1 MKKFII
7 TEEEK
12 KRIRG
17 LYEQTTPS
25 NTYSADTYS
34 ADTYSADT
42 SDLYSA
48 ILGYLSK
55 HEDSLY
61 NDAPIDSLNMIGAKK
76 EVRHF
81 CEAKRDNKPAKALS
95 KPAQVLFDTIGKMVK
110 DSPNISDYI
119 EIGRTVKSN
128 DYV

>member
-25 NTYSADTYS
+25 NTYSADT
-34 ADTYSADT
+34 
-42 SDLYSA
+42 SDLYSS

-55 HEDSLY
+55 HEDSIY
-61 NDAPIDSLNMIGAKK
+61 NDATEDSIYNDATIDSLNMMGAKK

>member
-25 NTYSADTYS
+25 NTYSS
-34 ADTYSADT
+34 DT
-42 SDLYSA
+42 SDLYSS
-48 ILGYLSK
+48 ILGYLVQ
-55 HEDSLY
+55 HEDSIY
-61 NDAPIDSLNMIGAKK
+61 NDATIDSLNMMVAKK